1 MKQTLLLTV
10 ISLLF
15 IIPCAAQRNSQK
27 SVSTPKA
34 ERFALIPYP
43 DATEMS
49 IRISRFVKVLRKK
62 PTAKAYVIVYPGGEY
77 QMEFAKA
84 ILRRSGEQLKENKI
98 ASSRIV
104 LLEGGFREHN
114 MAELFIV
121 PKGAVPPIPTPTVDE
136 KGATLKP

>member
-1 MKQTLLLTV
+1 MKRNLLLTV
-10 ISLLF
+10 LIVLF

-34 ERFALIPYP
+34 ESFALIPYP
-43 DATEMS
+43 DHTEME
-49 IRISRFVKVLRKK
+49 IRISGFVKVLRKK

-77 QMEFAKA
+77 QVKLAKA
-84 ILRRSGEQLKENKI
+84 LLRRSGEHLKEKRI

-104 LLEGGFREHN
+104 LLEGGFREYN

-121 PKGAVPPIPTPTVDE
+121 PKGAVPPVPTPTVD
-136 KGATLKP
+136 

>member
-34 ERFALIPYP
+34 ERFALITYP
-43 DATEMS
+43 DHSEMS
-49 IRISRFVKVLRKK
+49 IRISQFVKVLKKK
-62 PTAKAYVIVYPGGEY
+62 PTAKAYIIVYPGGEY
-77 QMEFAKA
+77 QVERAKA
-84 ILRRSGEQLKENKI
+84 LLRRSGEHLKEKRI

-104 LLEGGFREHN
+104 LLEGGFREYN

-121 PKGAVPPIPTPTVDE
+121 PKGAVPPVPTPRVDE